1 MATAF
6 PNPSS
11 STVHSGKGR
20 PPWHEELAISCDGGA
35 FQAATMLMDVS
46 RLGHRSVRRLI
57 AGVAV
62 AVFLVAGLAG
72 MNPASGHTQPHRQP
86 DAVAYGK
93 APQHIHTCDDP
104 DNPCYTA
111 TQMHFY
117 LVHRTH
123 HFYRLSHSFRFPAR
137 FIHLAQA
144 AHAAWCRHHPARC
157 TAQKARWMADAIA
170 NPNDRCGPGWWC
182 HERGL
187 ISCSG
192 GGMVPY
198 WSCEGAYHQSTARQ
212 LDSKLSTTD
221 KVLIVGGDTMV
232 CFLLPPG
239 APIVIG
245 SGLIEMFNVWITSSE
260 GTRNP

>member
-1 MATAF
+1 MA
-6 PNPSS
+6 
-11 STVHSGKGR
+11 V
-20 PPWHEELAISCDGGA
+20 
-35 FQAATMLMDVS
+35 
-46 RLGHRSVRRLI
+46 
-57 AGVAV
+57 VAV
-62 AVFLVAGLAG
+62 ALVLVAGLTA
-72 MNPASGHTQPHRQP
+72 MDPASGTTGSGRQP
-86 DAVAYGK
+86 DIVA
-93 APQHIHTCDDP
+93 APGGIQPDIHTCDDP

-111 TQMHFY
+111 PQMHSY

-123 HFYRLSHSFRFPAR
+123 RFYRLSHSFRFPAR

-157 TAQKARWMADAIA
+157 TAQTAQWRTDAIA
-170 NPNDRCGPGWWC
+170 NHNDRCGPGWWC

-245 SGLIEMFNVWITSSE
+245 SGLIEMFNVWITSSKQKAN
-260 GTRNP
+260 R